1 MTRVAGVTGA
11 AGGLGRALV
20 SGLAARGYEVVGTDI
35 GGADRVL
42 DVRDAEACRALARE
56 VRPDVWVN
64 CAGVIGAGDAATQ
77 DDAVIRHVLEV
88 DLLGVI
94 HGTRAAVE
102 VMRSRPAADPGRVI
116 TVASLASWAPVP
128 GEAAYAAAKAGVLSW
143 SLALHAELKAQG
155 VRGVR
160 LSVVCPDG
168 MLTGMIEP
176 LLDDPAAALS
186 FSGLRLVTPEHV
198 AERALALLD
207 RPRLIRSV
215 PHWRGAQVRLIS
227 MAPDAVVRLH
237 PLFDR
242 VGRFN
247 QRRVARRRA
256 AERTPA
262 GT

>member
-1 MTRVAGVTGA
+1 MTGA
-11 AGGLGRALV
+11 AGGLGQALV
-20 SGLAARGYEVVGTDI
+20 SGLAVRGYAVVGTDI
-35 GGADRVL
+35 SGADRVL
-42 DVRDAEACRALARE
+42 DVRDAEACRALAQE

-77 DDAVIRHVLEV
+77 DDAVIRQVVEV

-102 VMRSRPAADPGRVI
+102 VMRARPASDPGRVI

-128 GEAAYAAAKAGVLSW
+128 GEAAYAAAKAGALSW
-143 SLALHAELKAQG
+143 TLALHAELKAQG

-176 LLDDPAAALS
+176 LLDDPAAALT

-198 AERALALLD
+198 AERTLALLD

-227 MAPDAVVRLH
+227 AAPDAVVRLH
-237 PLFDR
+237 PLLDR
-242 VGRFN
+242 IGRFN

-256 AERTPA
+256 VERSAAAPSA
-262 GT
+262 ADA